1 VRFLVDNALSP
12 TVAEGL
18 RRAGHDAVHVR
29 DLGLQAAR
37 DEEIFEHAARDVRT
51 VVSADTDFATLLA
64 LQRAAAPSVI
74 LFRRARPRHPDL
86 QVEPCWRT
94 SRTSAATWSKEA
106 SSCSR
111 RRASASG
118 RCRPEAQ
125 VLTCRSASASG
136 PRWRSR
142 IYSEAATGPSVPR
155 ALVPGWSRTGRRRGN
170 LRNGALEALHLHA
183 CGILSARPSRRLS
196 LAAASVNPRETQ
208 PMRFEHPLDV
218 LPAPLVIAP

>member
-86 QVEPCWRT
+86 QVAALLANLPNV
-94 SRTSAATWSKEA
+94 SRHLEQGSIVVLEEA
-106 SSCSR
+106 R
-111 RRASASG
+111 IRVRALPIG
-118 RCRPEAQ
+118 
-125 VLTCRSASASG
+125 
-136 PRWRSR
+136 
-142 IYSEAATGPSVPR
+142 GPSPD
-155 ALVPGWSRTGRRRGN
+155 
-170 LRNGALEALHLHA
+170 
-183 CGILSARPSRRLS
+183 
-196 LAAASVNPRETQ
+196 
-208 PMRFEHPLDV
+208 M
-218 LPAPLVIAP
+218 